1 MSVEA
6 QAIAELFRDPRRT
19 QRMSPFTEIISRTR
33 GRGEVPYS
41 QGGGD
46 MGPGPGHP
54 APKPG
59 MPPPPPGF
67 GPVLF

>member
-41 QGGGD
+41 QGGDD
-46 MGPGPGHP
+46 MGPTGPKPG
-54 APKPG
+54 PG

>member
-41 QGGGD
+41 QGGDLGP
-46 MGPGPGHP
+46 PGPKPG
-54 APKPG
+54 PG